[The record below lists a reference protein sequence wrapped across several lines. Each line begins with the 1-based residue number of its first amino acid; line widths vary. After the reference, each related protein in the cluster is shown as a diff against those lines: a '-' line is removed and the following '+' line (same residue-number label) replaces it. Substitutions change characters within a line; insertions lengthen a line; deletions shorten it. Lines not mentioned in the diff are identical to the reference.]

1 VTPLVL
7 LLLLAFLMVIAAS
20 LMIWAALT
28 VGDARAR
35 AMRAGTNEAAAPR
48 SALSEPRSATS
59 AGRAPAGRS
68 AAGRAPASG
77 AGRTNEAPIPS
88 SRGGDTER
96 ERERAVARRADEL
109 VTPARPDA
117 PEVPL
122 RPSND
127 DVRGA
132 RAVVTPRT
140 RSDDAFE
147 RFLEGETKDR
157 GFPPIRPDER
167 RES

>member
-1 VTPLVL
+1 MTPLVL

-59 AGRAPAGRS
+59 AGRS